1 MKTIPPASF
10 TVELRR
16 RNLWVRGL
24 GQAAVRDL
32 MTIIAEPAPLLTRSW
47 AERSLAPSN
56 LEHTGKL
63 VNAGFVQLDRD
74 AGLFRST
81 DAGRTWIEKLKTANI
96 IQ

>member
-1 MKTIPPASF
+1 MKTIPPTAF

-16 RNLWVRGL
+16 RNLWIRGL

-32 MTIIAEPAPLLTRSW
+32 MTIIAEPAPLLTRTW
-47 AERSLAPSN
+47 EDRSLSPSH

-74 AGLFRST
+74 AGLFRAT
-81 DAGRTWIEKLKTANI
+81 DAGRRWIEKLKAGGLA
-96 IQ
+96 